1 MTVSRFS
8 ETETEA
14 FYDAE
19 DGLYRSFW
27 DSEGSLHWGYFHD
40 LKAQTA
46 TDFIPAC
53 QRWNEY
59 MLESSGITASSKVL
73 DVGCGNG
80 NTAIWLA
87 QKTGCEVIGVDL
99 SAVRVNN
106 AIAKAEAFPDL
117 RVQFQKASATQL
129 PFDEGTFTHVWS
141 QATLYH
147 VHQRAA
153 ALAEIYRV
161 LKNRGIFLFD
171 DLTTP
176 QKPISAKARQYTYD
190 RLLFEPTDSHDE
202 YIDRLCQLGLMVV
215 QSKDLTQHLHKSYEL
230 LSQLAQ
236 AQYPDLSAAYD
247 RMGEVIGMGE
257 LGWSFFEGEKVSDR
271 LSWIYETSNTET
283 LEARYN
289 AWSRIYDTELD
300 QPYRISPIR
309 SASALTKVV
318 PDHAAAILDAGAG
331 TGMIGESLAELG
343 YSNITAIDLSADMLE
358 VARQKGVY
366 QTLDI
371 ANLDQPIQLFPPE
384 SFEAIVAVGVFTFG
398 HASPSGL
405 LNLDVLLKRGGY
417 FVLTVRMDYY
427 ETNTELKTVLDQLSW
442 VLVNQEQFNIFDT
455 EKMSCLTFQKS

>member
-1 MTVSRFS
+1 MTLSRFS

-19 DGLYRSFW
+19 DSLYRSFW
-27 DSEGSLHWGYFHD
+27 DSEGSLHWGYFQD
-40 LKAQTA
+40 LKAQTP

-53 QRWNEY
+53 HRWNEY
-59 MLESSGITASSKVL
+59 MLETSGITASSKVL

-87 QKTGCEVIGVDL
+87 QQTGCEVIGIDL

-106 AIAKAEAFPDL
+106 AIAKAEVFPNL

-129 PFDEGTFTHVWS
+129 PFDDGTFTHVWS

-147 VHQRAA
+147 VHQREA

-176 QKPISAKARQYTYD
+176 QKPVSAKARQYTYD
-190 RLLFEPTDSHDE
+190 RLLFEPADSHDE

-215 QSKDLTQHLHKSYEL
+215 QSKDLNQHLYKSYDM
-230 LSQLAQ
+230 LSQLAKD
-236 AQYPDLSAAYD
+236 QYPDLSAAYE
-247 RMGEVIGMGE
+247 RMCEVIEMGE

-283 LEARYN
+283 LEARYD
-289 AWSRIYDTELD
+289 AWARIYDAELD
-300 QPYRISPIR
+300 KPYRISPIR
-309 SASALTKVV
+309 SAGVLAKAV
-318 PDHAAAILDAGAG
+318 PDQSAAILDAGAG
-331 TGMIGESLAELG
+331 TGMIGEALAELG
-343 YSNITAIDLSADMLE
+343 YDNLTAIDLSPEMLE

-366 QTLDI
+366 QALEI

-398 HASPSGL
+398 HASPNGL

-417 FVLTVRMDYY
+417 FVLTVRANYY
-427 ETNTELKTVLDQLSW
+427 ESNTDFRTVLDQLSW
-442 VLVNQEQFNIFDT
+442 TQVNQEQFNIFDT
-455 EKMSCLTFQKS
+455 EEMYCLTFQKS